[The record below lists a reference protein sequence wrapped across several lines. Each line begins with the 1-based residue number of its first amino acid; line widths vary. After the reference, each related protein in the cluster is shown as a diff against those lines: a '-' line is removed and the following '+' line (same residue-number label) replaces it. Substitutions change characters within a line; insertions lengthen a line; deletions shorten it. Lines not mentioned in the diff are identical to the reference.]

1 MIHIEILGA
10 RGSVPVSGENYIKFG
25 GATSCVRVFSDE
37 DGEQKDNEIY
47 LDAGTGIVSAV
58 PFPES
63 KVHIL
68 MSHMHLD
75 HLTGLPFFSGLFDST
90 RSVRI
95 YAKPRGGLSVK
106 EAAEKLFTPPF
117 WPCGLTSFPADVR
130 LKDMPDSMD
139 IGSLHIET
147 MEITHPGGATAFK
160 ITSNDKKF
168 VYASD
173 FEHSKVSLKRLFDWA
188 RGADLI
194 LYDGQYTTEEYEKF
208 RGFGHSVPEIGL
220 EMAQKADIKQLM
232 ITHHAP
238 GHDDTFLSE
247 WEERLAGTDVACSFA
262 KEGYK
267 TEI

>member
-1 MIHIEILGA
+1 MMHIEILGA
-10 RGSVPVSGENYIKFG
+10 RGSVPVSGEKYMKYG
-25 GATSCVRVFSDE
+25 GATSCVRVFCDK
-37 DGEQKDNEIY
+37 DGEHADNEIY
-47 LDAGTGIVSAV
+47 LDAGTGIVSAL

-75 HLTGLPFFSGLFDST
+75 HLIGLPFFSGLFDST

-95 YAKPRGGLSVK
+95 YARPRGGLSVK
-106 EAAEKLFTPPF
+106 EAAERLFTPPF

-130 LKDMPDSMD
+130 LKDMPECMD

-160 ITSNDKKF
+160 ITSEDKIF

-188 RGADLI
+188 RGADLM
-194 LYDGQYTTEEYEKF
+194 LYDGQYTVAEYEKF
-208 RGFGHSVPEIGL
+208 RGFGHSIPEKGL
-220 EMAQKADIKQLM
+220 ETAKKAEIKRLM

-238 GHDDTFLSE
+238 GHDDAFLSE
-247 WEERLAGTDVACSFA
+247 WEESLDAGDIIFSFA
-262 KEGYK
+262 KAGEK
-267 TEI
+267 IEL